1 MQKLGRNDPCHCGS
15 GNKYKKCCLSKDEA
29 ANITRVTANSSP
41 LTEAEI
47 YESVIDRELQWDNP
61 LYLITAHMLVKNMA
75 AEYPQH
81 EVITAIRLWN
91 DFADHE
97 MPVIKKAG
105 VFPAAIEYCFSLIYG
120 YETTQSSLSEK
131 YNVSVAVISQR
142 SNQIMD
148 YLDEHM
154 PPVPDQ
160 EFAPQVSL
168 GGQAMEREL
177 QQITALLEEQKFD
190 SVEEANAFLKQL
202 NLNQSQTGSM
212 KNSSNKDQAQDLIY
226 DAWDEPNFKKRI
238 QMAKDALILFPDTAD
253 AYNILA
259 ENAAATVKESAYYYK
274 QGILAGER
282 ELGEAFFKKN
292 KGFFWGHLE
301 TRPYMRAKMGY
312 AEACASME
320 NTSEAIKHYMELLEL
335 NPNDNQGVRDLLLLA
350 YLETGDWKN
359 GSALINKYKN
369 DNSASFNY
377 NRMLIEYGLHG
388 LSVKLKS
395 LLKDAKKQNPY
406 VPSYLLA
413 KKRIPRQTPEY
424 MGFGDDREAV
434 VYAQTHHH
442 LWQSKPELL
451 RWMGQNI

>member
-15 GNKYKKCCLSKDEA
+15 GKKYKKCCLSKDEA
-29 ANITRVTANSSP
+29 ANITRITVNSSP

-47 YESVIDRELQWDNP
+47 YESVIDRELKWDNP

-91 DFADHE
+91 DFANHE
-97 MPVIKKAG
+97 QPVIKKAG
-105 VFPAAIEYCFSLIYG
+105 VFPAAVEYCFSLIYG
-120 YETTQSSLSEK
+120 YETTQLSLSEK
-131 YNVSVAVISQR
+131 YNVSVAAISQR

-148 YLDEHM
+148 YLDDQM

-160 EFAPQVSL
+160 KFAPQVAL
-168 GGQAMEREL
+168 GGQGMEKDL
-177 QQITALLEEQKFD
+177 QQITALLEEQNFTSMD
-190 SVEEANAFLKQL
+190 EANDYLKQL
-202 NLNQSQTGSM
+202 NLNQNQTGSK
-212 KNSSNKDQAQDLIY
+212 KNPSKKDQAQDLIY
-226 DAWDEPNFKKRI
+226 DAWDEPNVKKRI

-282 ELGEAFFKKN
+282 ALGEAFFKKN
-292 KGFFWGHLE
+292 KGYFWGQLE

-312 AEACASME
+312 AEACTSME
-320 NTSEAIKHYMELLEL
+320 NTSEAIKHYKELLEL

-359 GSALINKYKN
+359 GAALINKYKN
-369 DNSASFNY
+369 DNTASFNY

-395 LLKDAKKQNPY
+395 LLKDARKQNPY
-406 VPSYLLA
+406 VHGYLLA

-424 MGFGDDREAV
+424 IGFGDDREAV
-434 VYAQTHHH
+434 IYAQIHHH
-442 LWQSKPELL
+442 LWHRKPELL
-451 RWMGQNI
+451 HWLGQNI

>member
-1 MQKLGRNDPCHCGS
+1 MQKLGRNDLCHCGS

-61 LYLITAHMLVKNMA
+61 LYLITAHMLVRNMA
-75 AEYPQH
+75 AEYPKH
-81 EVITAIRLWN
+81 EVIAAIRLWN
-91 DFADHE
+91 DYANHE

-105 VFPAAIEYCFSLIYG
+105 VFPAAVEYCFSLIYG
-120 YETTQSSLSEK
+120 YEATQSSLSVK
-131 YNVSVAVISQR
+131 YNVSVSAISQR
-142 SNQIMD
+142 SNQILD

-160 EFAPQVSL
+160 KFAPQVTL
-168 GGQAMEREL
+168 GGHGMEREL
-177 QQITALLEEQKFD
+177 QQITALLEEQNFASMD
-190 SVEEANAFLKQL
+190 EANAFLKQL
-202 NLNQSQTGSM
+202 NLNQNQTGSK
-212 KNSSNKDQAQDLIY
+212 KNPSKKDQAQNLIY
-226 DAWDEPNFKKRI
+226 DAWDEPNVKKRI
-238 QMAKDALILFPDTAD
+238 QMARDALILFPDTAD

-259 ENAAATVKESAYYYK
+259 EHAAVTVKEAAYYYK

-292 KGFFWGHLE
+292 KGYFWGQLE

-312 AEACASME
+312 AEACANME
-320 NTSEAIKHYMELLEL
+320 NTSEAIKHYKELLEL

-359 GSALINKYKN
+359 GAVLINKYKE

-377 NRMLIEYGLHG
+377 NHMLIEYGLHG
-388 LSVKLKS
+388 LSAKLKS

-424 MGFGDDREAV
+424 MGFGDDQEAV

-451 RWMGQNI
+451 RWMGQYI